1 MDEAIVTKEDLDRF
15 REVKAEVFDL
25 KIPLVAKGMTRDLL
39 AQGDHS
45 TFRIHCY
52 SPNQGEVHGLHA
64 HIDEEHLFVI
74 LGGVANFSSIDGEL
88 PQLGKYQALWLPK
101 GCFYEFVNPGPDPLV
116 VLRFGATREKMTSG
130 LRLTPG
136 GEPIAGRGTQ
146 HPEMKDNVTFM
157 ENAFLE

>member
-1 MDEAIVTKEDLDRF
+1 MDDARVTQDDLDKF
-15 REVKAEVFDL
+15 RDIKPEMIDL
-25 KIPLVAKGMTRDLL
+25 KIPLVEKGMTRDLL

-74 LGGVANFSSIDGEL
+74 LNGVVNFSSIDGEL

-101 GCFYEFVNPGPDPLV
+101 GCFYEFVNPGPDP
-116 VLRFGATREKMTSG
+116 
-130 LRLTPG
+130 PG
-136 GEPIAGRGTQ
+136 GAALRRHPGKDDLGPTADAGRRAHRRARYPASGD
-146 HPEMKDNVTFM
+146 EG
-157 ENAFLE
+157 

>member
-1 MDEAIVTKEDLDRF
+1 MDDARVTQDDLDKF
-15 REVKAEVFDL
+15 RDIKPEMIDL
-25 KIPLVAKGMTRDLL
+25 KIPLVEKGMTRDLL

-74 LGGVANFSSIDGEL
+74 LNGVVNFSSIDGEL

-146 HPEMKDNVTFM
+146 HPEMKDNVTFI
-157 ENAFLE
+157 EGAFLE